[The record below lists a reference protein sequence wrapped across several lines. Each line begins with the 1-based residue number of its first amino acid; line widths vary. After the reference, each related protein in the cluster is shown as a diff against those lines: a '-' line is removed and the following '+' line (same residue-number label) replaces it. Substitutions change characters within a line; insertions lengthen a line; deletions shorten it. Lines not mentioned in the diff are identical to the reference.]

1 MICFKSAKDIL
12 SFIQTRQNCSSIFF
26 AYVIAFGWHKLY
38 DLVNSQCRRQ
48 TNSQRL
54 QISRLCRACNPLKH
68 FNIYDGNESER
79 GDATLK
85 YDTVRNIVIK
95 CDCEIALEPARLSS
109 IIRFRRHTDKQ
120 FRQCKKAA
128 VIARTLIAVRT
139 MVLARSIMLNNPY
152 KAYALES
159 SIYVYRAV
167 YFYVARNG

>member
-12 SFIQTRQNCSSIFF
+12 SSIIF
-26 AYVIAFGWHKLY
+26 AYVVAFGWHKLY
-38 DLVNSQCRRQ
+38 DLVNGQCRRQ

-54 QISRLCRACNPLKH
+54 QISRLCRARNPLKH
-68 FNIYDGNESER
+68 FNIYDGNVNER

-128 VIARTLIAVRT
+128 VIARTLIAVRN
-139 MVLARSIMLNNPY
+139 MVLARSVMLNNPY
-152 KAYALES
+152 
-159 SIYVYRAV
+159 
-167 YFYVARNG
+167 